1 MVSLFS
7 YLSTDFNHHQIMT
20 KNQQSTFHFTINEL
34 PDLVQQLMP
43 LLQQHKVLAL
53 HGELGAGKTTFTA
66 ALCRYLDVRET
77 PDSPTFSLIN
87 QYTFD
92 DKEGQEQIIYHTD
105 WYRLRD
111 EEEARMA
118 GIEDMLAED
127 YAWCIVEWSENAPAL
142 LPENTL
148 HLYFKLDQ
156 LPNSRILTVHQKEE
170 QS

>member
-1 MVSLFS
+1 MT
-7 YLSTDFNHHQIMT
+7 TD
-20 KNQQSTFHFTINEL
+20 NQNTIRYTLNEL
-34 PDLVQQLMP
+34 PGLIQQLMP

-66 ALCRYLDVRET
+66 ALCRYLNVRET

-87 QYTFD
+87 QYTFN
-92 DKEGQEQIIYHTD
+92 DKDGQEQIIYHTD

-118 GIEDMLAED
+118 GIEDMLAEE
-127 YAWCIVEWSENAPAL
+127 YAWCIVEWSENARGL

-156 LPNSRILTVHQKEE
+156 LPGSRVLTVHQMAV